1 MGTPIKGLISTE
13 NENHALSDWLT
24 AGDLKKRTAIKTN
37 TPALDIPNTI
47 NFKRML
53 QIYDVEE
60 LRRLIIPY
68 WLDGV
73 GTVSSVR
80 TCNERTGYIIDPYG
94 AMAWTAWQDVYNGA
108 LNSLK
113 RKTSENDEDPGI
125 PLKYAN
131 IETWASSIHRSS
143 MVGIVLQT
151 SHPAKFP
158 EIMKPAIGRPPSL
171 PDRLESLQYR
181 LLKTVNI
188 LPDYSMFK
196 EWALSH

>member
-1 MGTPIKGLISTE
+1 
-13 NENHALSDWLT
+13 
-24 AGDLKKRTAIKTN
+24 
-37 TPALDIPNTI
+37 
-47 NFKRML
+47 
-53 QIYDVEE
+53 
-60 LRRLIIPY
+60 
-68 WLDGV
+68 
-73 GTVSSVR
+73 
-80 TCNERTGYIIDPYG
+80 
-94 AMAWTAWQDVYNGA
+94 MAWTAWQDVYNGA

-131 IETWASSIHRSS
+131 IETWASAIHRSS

-171 PDRLESLQYR
+171 PDKLESLQYR
-181 LLKTVNI
+181 LLKAVNI